1 MDKLT
6 HFNESGRAHMV
17 EVGDKDITKRTAV
30 ARGKIIMKDETLQR
44 IKDGL
49 IKKGDVLSVAQVGG
63 IMGAKKTSELI
74 PMCHN
79 IFLTGADIRFR
90 FIDNG
95 VEVEAEINSTD
106 KTGVEMEALTAVS
119 IACLT
124 IYDMCKAMDRG
135 MEIQDIML
143 IKKAGGR
150 SGVYTREGNKSLK
163 HVENQMKSFGLIN
176 FEERM
181 QEYPELIY
189 DGPFSDH
196 LKDVK
201 PKLAGRK
208 ISGEE
213 AVNIISDSFEKHRHS
228 DIKVIGD
235 TENQPIDSYYISI
248 SNENTP
254 AGYEA
259 TAAVSKIGGEIIWY
273 MDPVL
278 SSKNNINKKDA
289 IKKAEDFLKRIGFNN
304 MEATYSMENEGQMV
318 INFAY
323 KQEDVLIYSDLVKV
337 KLALDDGDII
347 GLEAQGFLTNH
358 YERNIEKPKISKKE
372 AGKKLSDRVKE
383 ENVRLAI
390 IPIAGGKEVLTY
402 EFKVKFGED
411 HYLIYIDADTGQ
423 QRKVLL
429 MVNQENGTLV
439 I

>member
-150 SGVYTREGNKSLK
+150 SGVYTRE
-163 HVENQMKSFGLIN
+163 E
-176 FEERM
+176 
-181 QEYPELIY
+181 
-189 DGPFSDH
+189 
-196 LKDVK
+196 
-201 PKLAGRK
+201 
-208 ISGEE
+208 
-213 AVNIISDSFEKHRHS
+213 
-228 DIKVIGD
+228 
-235 TENQPIDSYYISI
+235 
-248 SNENTP
+248 
-254 AGYEA
+254 
-259 TAAVSKIGGEIIWY
+259 
-273 MDPVL
+273 
-278 SSKNNINKKDA
+278 
-289 IKKAEDFLKRIGFNN
+289 
-304 MEATYSMENEGQMV
+304 
-318 INFAY
+318 
-323 KQEDVLIYSDLVKV
+323 
-337 KLALDDGDII
+337 
-347 GLEAQGFLTNH
+347 
-358 YERNIEKPKISKKE
+358 
-372 AGKKLSDRVKE
+372 
-383 ENVRLAI
+383 
-390 IPIAGGKEVLTY
+390 
-402 EFKVKFGED
+402 
-411 HYLIYIDADTGQ
+411 
-423 QRKVLL
+423 
-429 MVNQENGTLV
+429 
-439 I
+439 